1 MIQMWIPIWLAS
13 AAVSA
18 AATFTSTTEPTSG
31 GGGGVFLRGIN
42 NNARFLIAVLA
53 TGITFVRSADAGN
66 RALRKTIRGG
76 AILSSSHRGWKME
89 IGGKGREKRGKK
101 CIVIRLWERML
112 VWERRRRRSAGLMC
126 HALANIL

>member
-1 MIQMWIPIWLAS
+1 MWIPIWLAS

-18 AATFTSTTEPTSG
+18 VTFTSTTEPTG
-31 GGGGVFLRGIN
+31 GGRGFFYRGVNL
-42 NNARFLIAVLA
+42 NARFLIAVLA

-76 AILSSSHRGWKME
+76 AILSSSHLGWKME

-126 HALANIL
+126 HWPTLCKTI